1 MNEELYDLLFI
12 ISSVISSVLNVFII
26 IFICKIIIGFKKNC
40 NLLNKGEI

>member
-26 IFICKIIIGFKKNC
+26 ILICKIIIGFKKNC